1 MWSAWTCVSNTAT
14 IGFERHHNT
23 ALAAA
28 DVDTFVRQL
37 LVDVPPA
44 PADQA
49 AIVAAN
55 RAGTI
60 PTRT

>member
-1 MWSAWTCVSNTAT
+1 MSPSLAHADEKSFTAT
-14 IGFERHHNT
+14 
-23 ALAAA
+23 
-28 DVDTFVRQL
+28 L

-55 RAGTI
+55 RRGLSPA
-60 PTRT
+60 RT

>member
-1 MWSAWTCVSNTAT
+1 MSPSLAHADEKSFTAT
-14 IGFERHHNT
+14 
-23 ALAAA
+23 
-28 DVDTFVRQL
+28 L

-55 RAGTI
+55 HRGLSPA
-60 PTRT
+60 RT